1 MTELIGKTVSEGIA
15 IGKICLLKDPAL
27 DVPEYEVEDT
37 EKELL
42 RYRASRDLAKEK
54 LQKIHDSAL
63 KRVTKKESVIFQT
76 HMMILEDSKFVDL
89 VEAQISEGKNAE
101 YAVFCAGEKLAKL
114 FKGLD
119 DEYFKARYTDIIDA
133 SNVLLEIL
141 LKRDRRKDV
150 LSNGEPVI
158 IAADDIMPSDA
169 ISINKDSILGFATNN
184 GSVNSHASIIARTMS
199 LPSLIQ
205 LHDLPDDCDGKTA
218 IIDGQ
223 GGRFIIDPD
232 INTLALYS
240 AKRERYNKQQQRLM
254 RQLGLRSET
263 KNGVYIRLTADIGRL
278 DLLDSARNNDAE
290 GIGLYRSEFL
300 FTNRDK
306 CPDESE
312 QYETY
317 KTIIKAFEGKP
328 VVINTANVCSGRG
341 VKYLDIPTEKNP
353 SMGFRGIRISL
364 ENREFLRTQL
374 AALLRAG
381 AGTGLS
387 ILLPMITS
395 VEEID
400 YVRREIE
407 SVKNRLQLS
416 GEQYCDDLRL
426 GVMIETPAAAIM
438 TDVISANVDF
448 LTIDTD
454 MLVQY
459 TLAMD
464 KDNPKLEDFYRPHH
478 PAIRRLLTYSIK
490 AARRNKVHVSVC
502 GGLAGDTAMTKFFID
517 LGVSELIL
525 PPSKIL
531 SIKALVRETQAEI
544 VDADDIGNDI

>member
-1 MTELIGKTVSEGIA
+1 MTELTGKSASEGIA
-15 IGKICLLKDPAL
+15 IGKICLLKSPSHDI
-27 DVPEYEVEDT
+27 PEYEVKDT

-42 RYRASRDLAKEK
+42 RYRLSRDLAKEK
-54 LQKIHDSAL
+54 LRSIHDKSLATL
-63 KRVTKKESVIFQT
+63 SEKESVIFQT
-76 HMMILEDSKFVDL
+76 HMMILEDSKFVEL

-101 YAVFCAGEKLAKL
+101 YAVYNAGDKLAKL

-133 SNVLLEIL
+133 ANILLEIL
-141 LKRDRRKDV
+141 LKRDRRSEI
-150 LSNGEPVI
+150 LSLGYPVI

-169 ISINKDSILGFATNN
+169 VTISKDSILGFATNN

-205 LHDLPDDCDGKTA
+205 LHDLPGDCNGKTA

-240 AKRERYNKQQQRLM
+240 AKRERFNKQQQRLM
-254 RQLGLRSET
+254 SQIGLRSET
-263 KNGVYIRLTADIGRL
+263 RNGVYVRLTADIGRL
-278 DLLDSARNNDAE
+278 DLLESARRNDAE

-341 VKYLDIPTEKNP
+341 VKYLDIPKENNP

-364 ENREFLRTQL
+364 ENRDFLRTQL
-374 AALLRAG
+374 SALLKAG
-381 AGTGLS
+381 AGTSMS

-400 YVRREIE
+400 YVRRELE
-407 SVKNRLQLS
+407 SVKNRLQLN
-416 GEQYCDDLRL
+416 GEDFCEDIRL
-426 GVMIETPAAAIM
+426 GAMIETPAAAIIAD
-438 TDVISANVDF
+438 TISAKVDF

-454 MLVQY
+454 TLIQY

-478 PAIRRLLTYSIK
+478 PAVRRLLSYTIK
-490 AARRNKVHVSVC
+490 AAKKNNAIISVC

-531 SIKALVRETQAEI
+531 SIKALIRETVAEPYNY
-544 VDADDIGNDI
+544 DED